1 MNGTSF
7 QSDIRYWLRQGNTVN
22 HLLFWNIIVF
32 LALNILRLVDIISQS
47 GIFNWVYD
55 QVALHASP
63 SVFITKPWGII
74 SYMFA
79 HVGVLHILFNMLN
92 LFWFGNIFREMLG
105 NQRVL
110 PVYLLGGIAGG
121 LIYMGCYFLFVQNVD
136 AVMIG
141 ASASVMCLLVAAAT
155 QVPNYEIGLMFIGSI
170 KLKWLALALVV
181 IGIITMFDGNFGG
194 VMSHLGGA
202 ALGFVYI
209 KLLQNGTDLAR
220 PLIWLFSPGQ
230 RTRVQPAA
238 KKFKPKKSP
247 LKVVKK
253 AEENPQSRLDQ
264 LLDKINEK
272 GYNSLSA
279 EEKAWLEKMSKEK

>member
-1 MNGTSF
+1 M
-7 QSDIRYWLRQGNTVN
+7 
-22 HLLFWNIIVF
+22 
-32 LALNILRLVDIISQS
+32 NILRLVDIISNT
-47 GIFNWVYD
+47 GIYELVYN

-63 SVFITKPWGII
+63 SIFITKPWGLFT
-74 SYMFA
+74 YMFA
-79 HVGVLHILFNMLN
+79 HVGILHILFNMLN

-121 LIYMGCYFLFVQNVD
+121 LIYMGSYFLFVPAPD
-136 AVMIG
+136 ALMIG

-155 QVPNYEIGLMFIGSI
+155 QVPNYEIGLMFIGAI
-170 KLKWLALALVV
+170 KLKWLALALVI
-181 IGIITMFDGNFGG
+181 IGVITMFDGNFGG

-202 ALGFVYI
+202 ALGFAYI

-220 PLIWLFSPGQ
+220 PLIWLFSPAQ
-230 RTRVQPAA
+230 RSSVKPVV

-253 AEENPQSRLDQ
+253 ADENPQSRLDQ

>member
-32 LALNILRLVDIISQS
+32 LALNILRLVDIISNT
-47 GIFNWVYD
+47 GIYTLVYN

-63 SVFITKPWGII
+63 SVFITKPWGLLT
-74 SYMFA
+74 YMFA
-79 HVGVLHILFNMLN
+79 HVGILHILFNMLN

-121 LIYMGCYFLFVQNVD
+121 LIYMGSYYLFVPAPD
-136 AVMIG
+136 ALMIG

-155 QVPNYEIGLMFIGSI
+155 QVPNYEIGLMFIGAI
-170 KLKWLALALVV
+170 KLKWLALALVI
-181 IGIITMFDGNFGG
+181 IGVITMFDGNFGG

-202 ALGFVYI
+202 ALGFAYI

-220 PLIWLFSPGQ
+220 PLIWLFSPAQ
-230 RTRVQPAA
+230 RSSVKPAV

-253 AEENPQSRLDQ
+253 ADENPQSRLDQ